1 VSESF
6 NRIVVFTDGAAKGNP
21 GPGGWGAVIV
31 TPAGDV
37 TELGG
42 RAAEKTTN
50 NRMEL
55 TAAIE
60 ALSELR
66 DTSGAVAMYTDSTY
80 VIEGIRG
87 WIFGWRKRGW
97 KTAAGGD
104 VLNRDLWEQLD
115 ALVAARGKGGV
126 AWHYVRGHA
135 GTPGNER
142 VDEIAD
148 GLAQGRE
155 IALYRGPLI
164 GYSCAI
170 LDLPSDTVVPRRP
183 STGDRRDES
192 RSKAPYSYLSVVDGE
207 LARHSTWA
215 DCERRVKGRTGARFK
230 KAMSQADEAAILRDW
245 RIDEH

>member
-1 VSESF
+1 MIAPA
-6 NRIVVFTDGAAKGNP
+6 NAIVAFTDGAAKGNP

-31 TPAGDV
+31 TPAGEV

-42 RAAEKTTN
+42 RAAGTTTN

-66 DTSGAVAMYTDSTY
+66 GTHGAVAIYTDSTY
-80 VIEGIRG
+80 VIQGIG
-87 WIFGWRKRGW
+87 AWIFGWRKRGW
-97 KTAAGGD
+97 KTATGGD

-115 ALVAARGKGGV
+115 ALVAARGKGAV
-126 AWHYVRGHA
+126 TWHYVRGHA

-148 GLAQGRE
+148 GLAQGQP
-155 IALYRGPLI
+155 ITLYRGPLL
-164 GYSCAI
+164 GYPIAI
-170 LDLPSDTVVPRRP
+170 LDLPSDTVVPSRTP
-183 STGDRRDES
+183 SAGGRGDS
-192 RSKAPYSYLSVVDGE
+192 RSKAAYSYLSVVDGE
-207 LARHSTWA
+207 LARHATWA
-215 DCERRVKGRTGARFK
+215 ECERRVKGRSGARFK

-245 RIDEH
+245 RIEQ

>member
-1 VSESF
+1 MIASI

-31 TPAGDV
+31 TPAGEV

-42 RAAEKTTN
+42 RAAGPTTN

-55 TAAIE
+55 TGAIE
-60 ALSELR
+60 ALSELGGVP
-66 DTSGAVAMYTDSTY
+66 GALAVYTDSTY
-80 VIEGIRG
+80 VIQGIRA

-115 ALVAARGKGGV
+115 ALVAARGKRAV
-126 AWHYVRGHA
+126 EWHYVRGHA
-135 GTPGNER
+135 GIPGNER

-148 GLAQGRE
+148 GRAQGLE
-155 IALYRGPLI
+155 ITLYRGPLL
-164 GYSCAI
+164 GYPIAI
-170 LDLPSDTVVPRRP
+170 LDLPSDTVVPPRTP
-183 STGDRRDES
+183 SPGGRGDA

-207 LARHSTWA
+207 LARHATWA
-215 DCERRVKGRTGARFK
+215 DCERRVKGRSGARFK

-245 RIDEH
+245 RIEQ

>member
-1 VSESF
+1 
-6 NRIVVFTDGAAKGNP
+6 
-21 GPGGWGAVIV
+21 
-31 TPAGDV
+31 
-37 TELGG
+37 
-42 RAAEKTTN
+42 
-50 NRMEL
+50 MEL

-66 DTSGAVAMYTDSTY
+66 GTPGAVSIYTDSTY
-80 VIEGIRG
+80 VIEGIRA

-115 ALVAARGKGGV
+115 ALVAARGKGAV
-126 AWHYVRGHA
+126 QWHYVRGHN

-148 GLAQGRE
+148 GLAQGLE

-170 LDLPSDTVVPRRP
+170 LDLPSDTVLPRRP
-183 STGDRRDES
+183 ASAGGRGGS

-207 LARHSTWA
+207 LARHTTWA

-230 KAMSQADEAAILRDW
+230 KAMSQADEVAILRDW
-245 RIDEH
+245 RIEQ